1 MSDDDSL
8 RMVVVVMSIAVMAG
22 VGAGV
27 TTTGDLKVTMLVSG
41 YDGITM
47 VVTTVIVVTGR

>member
-8 RMVVVVMSIAVMAG
+8 RMVVVAMSIAVMAG
-22 VGAGV
+22 VDGGV

-47 VVTTVIVVTGR
+47 VVTTIIVVTGR